1 MMIMK
6 WDALRVLSLA
16 IGFAVAGTFSIAGA
30 YANTTIQVNGK
41 HANATQALHVGLNKS
56 IILELP
62 YDARDVMVSNPA
74 IVDAVVRTSR
84 RVFLI
89 GASVGEANVFLFD
102 GQGRQ
107 LAAFDIVVGRDF
119 SGVEGRINALVPNGR
134 FAVESFGEGAVLS
147 GQARTLSDAKKAE
160 DILRRYLG
168 TKEAVVNQVSIA
180 SEQQVHLK
188 VVIAEVKRTTL
199 KQLGIDL
206 DAALNTSGATQTTG
220 FIAGSVLDTAFP
232 VNSFLSQQTQSTL
245 GWVNGASNDAVT
257 ATIQAME
264 RNNLARILAE
274 PTLTTVSGEAA
285 NFLVGGEFPIPVGVD
300 STSGLSIEFKEFG
313 ISLAFVPIVH
323 SPERVSLRVKSEVS
337 ELTTEGAISVPL
349 TTTATVTIP
358 AISVRR
364 AETSLEL
371 PSGGSMVMAGLIH
384 ENTRAAAEGLP
395 GLKNL
400 PVLGALF
407 KSTDFLQEQTELVI
421 IATPYLVKPQPR
433 KKLTRPDKNLQFA
446 NNKNGVF
453 LSHLNKVYA
462 ADGAKVEGRFNGRV
476 GFILD

>member
-1 MMIMK
+1 MMKLFVFKTFIPLLLLVFAA
-6 WDALRVLSLA
+6 ALQT
-16 IGFAVAGTFSIAGA
+16 GTAGA
-30 YANTTIQVNGK
+30 ETTIHVNGK
-41 HANATQALHVGLNKS
+41 HAAAPQAVQVGLNKS

-62 YDARDVMVSNPA
+62 YDVRDVMVSNPA

-107 LAAFDIVVGRDF
+107 LAAFDIIVGRDF
-119 SGVEGRINALVPNGR
+119 SGVEARINSLVPGGR

-160 DILRRYLG
+160 DILRRYIG
-168 TKEAVVNQVSIA
+168 SDDGVVNQVAVA
-180 SEQQVHLK
+180 SDQQVHLR
-188 VVIAEVKRTTL
+188 VVVAEVQRTIL

-206 DAALNTSGATQTTG
+206 NAAVNSGQGLG
-220 FIAGSVLDTAFP
+220 FIGASVLDTSFP
-232 VNSFLSQQTQSTL
+232 VNSLLSQSTATAL
-245 GWVNGASNDAVT
+245 QWNNANSGDSVT

-264 RNNLARILAE
+264 RNSLARILAE

-285 NFLVGGEFPIPVGVD
+285 NFLVGGEFPIPAGVD
-300 STSGLSIEFKEFG
+300 NGSISIEFKEFG
-313 ISLAFVPIVH
+313 ISLSFVPIVH
-323 SPERVSLRVKSEVS
+323 SPERMSLRVKSEVS

-349 TTTATVTIP
+349 SSTATVTIP
-358 AISVRR
+358 ALSVRR

-384 ENTRAAAEGLP
+384 EDTRIAAEGLP
-395 GLKNL
+395 GLKNI

-407 KSTDFLQEQTELVI
+407 KSNDFLQDQTELVI
-421 IATPYLVKPQPR
+421 IATPYLVKPQPAR
-433 KKLTRPDKNLQFA
+433 NLTRPDRNLEFPTDR
-446 NNKNGVF
+446 NSVF

-462 ADGAKVEGRFNGRV
+462 ADGAKVEGRFNGHV